1 MKRLLFAALLAFATA
16 ATAAEVSGVK
26 IDDTAKV
33 GGADLVLNGAG
44 KRTRLMFDVY
54 VAALYLPEKKAGAA
68 DVLGGAGPKRVSMTL
83 MRDVTPDQL
92 VEALLE
98 GIRLNS
104 TPAELDKIKPQVE
117 SLESI
122 MKSIGGAKKGDMV
135 TLDFLADGTTHV
147 AVNGQAKGQ
156 PIPGADFQRA
166 LLAVWLGGKPVQA
179 DLKKAMLG
187 G

>member
-104 TPAELDKIKPQVE
+104 TPAGAWLPNVQLWPAAPPAARSNAPASMARHIRRDSAVVAWR
-117 SLESI
+117 
-122 MKSIGGAKKGDMV
+122 IGA
-135 TLDFLADGTTHV
+135 
-147 AVNGQAKGQ
+147 N
-156 PIPGADFQRA
+156 
-166 LLAVWLGGKPVQA
+166 
-179 DLKKAMLG
+179 
-187 G
+187 